1 MTIVD
6 ALVQAPTVGWAWAR
20 TLLGAA
26 AGLVLLGL
34 FAAVERRTAS
44 PLRDTRETDQDP
56 GTQAAA

>member
-26 AGLVLLGL
+26 AGLVLLDL
-34 FAAVERRTAS
+34 FAAVERRAAS

-56 GTQAAA
+56 AGQAAA